1 MRIRLLGLLL
11 ALVVTTACASF
22 VRLPTP
28 NWDRYQS
35 GDLAGFLRAPHETA
49 ADDVSGGT
57 VRRVRGRV
65 ILQFDDGTPFSPDR
79 EEFQVS
85 RYVDLTPKK
94 GLHFV
99 GATPARQ
106 LVQLDGLSYV
116 VELRGPGP
124 GGKVRT
130 SVTRHG
136 VFDFGDLPNGDYS
149 LKATVRG
156 WRPAVSRITVADSA
170 DSAARVSIALA
181 QTVDR

>member
-1 MRIRLLGLLL
+1 MCIRLLGVSALLL
-11 ALVVTTACASF
+11 TTACASF
-22 VRLPTP
+22 QRLPTP
-28 NWDRYQS
+28 SWDRYQS
-35 GDLAGFLRAPHETA
+35 GELAGFLRAPDEQA
-49 ADDVSGGT
+49 PADVPGGA

-65 ILQFDDGTPFSPDR
+65 ILEFDDGTPFNPDR
-79 EEFQVS
+79 VGFQVS

-106 LVQLDGLSYV
+106 LVQMDGLSYV

-124 GGKVRT
+124 DGKVRT

-149 LKATVRG
+149 LKATVGG
-156 WRPAVSRITVADSA
+156 WRSTVSRITVSDSA
-170 DSAARVSIALA
+170 DASARIAIALA
-181 QTVDR
+181 LATDK